1 MTMEI
6 GVTRRQVLHASIAA
20 SGLTMLGAPS
30 FARAAEETY
39 KWVLTEVTPSTVAG
53 PFYPLASKP
62 VDRDADL
69 TTIQGRPTRAQGQVL
84 YLMGQVLNIKGGPV
98 KGVQV
103 EIWQPNAGGRYD
115 HPSDPNP
122 VPLDPNF
129 QGYGTTT
136 TDAEGRYRFKT
147 IKPGPYPVIQGW
159 DRPPHIHFQLTGS
172 ADLLVTQMWFP
183 DDPLNGQDRLF
194 NNLRPAA
201 QQMLTAKIQPPTG
214 NQEPDSKV
222 ALFNI
227 IVTNG

>member
-1 MTMEI
+1 MAAEI
-6 GVTRRQVLHASIAA
+6 GVTRRQVLHAAIAA
-20 SGLTMLGAPS
+20 SGLGMLGSPYP
-30 FARAAEETY
+30 ARAAEEAY

-53 PFYPLASKP
+53 PFYPLMSKP

-69 TTIQGRPTRAQGQVL
+69 TVINGRTTRAQGQVL
-84 YLMGQVLNIKGGPV
+84 HLMGQVLNIKGAPV

-103 EIWQPNAGGRYD
+103 EIWQTNAAGRYD

-122 VPLDPNF
+122 APLDPNF
-129 QGYGTTT
+129 QGYGVTT

-147 IKPGPYPVIQGW
+147 VKPGAYPVTQGW
-159 DRPPHIHFQLTGS
+159 DRPPHVHFQLTGR
-172 ADLLVTQMWFP
+172 ADRVVTQMWFP

-194 NNLRPAA
+194 NVLRPAA
-201 QQMLTAKIQPPTG
+201 QQMLTAKIQPPTA
-214 NQEPDSKV
+214 NMEPDSKI

>member
-1 MTMEI
+1 MAAEI
-6 GVTRRQVLHASIAA
+6 GVTRRQVLHAAIAA
-20 SGLTMLGAPS
+20 SGLGMLGSPYP
-30 FARAAEETY
+30 ARAAEEAY

-53 PFYPLASKP
+53 PFYPLMSKP

-69 TTIQGRPTRAQGQVL
+69 TVINGRTTRAQGQVL
-84 YLMGQVLNIKGGPV
+84 PLMAQVLNIKGAPV

-103 EIWQPNAGGRYD
+103 EIWQTNAAGRYD

-122 VPLDPNF
+122 APLDPNF
-129 QGYGTTT
+129 QGYGVTT

-147 IKPGPYPVIQGW
+147 VKPGAYTVTQGW
-159 DRPPHIHFQLTGS
+159 ERPPHVHFQLTGR
-172 ADLLVTQMWFP
+172 ADRVVTQMWFP

-194 NNLRPAA
+194 NVLRPAA
-201 QQMLTAKIQPPTG
+201 QQMLTAKIQPPTA
-214 NQEPDSKV
+214 NMEPDSKI